1 VDHRFALFGFD
12 SFEPVGGWRDI
23 YGTYSTRRDAEEVV
37 RHAFRSFDHWQL
49 VDMESGDCLW
59 EKSSYELNP
68 CRSTGTLKHA
78 WSPWTPIVRKTDI
91 SDFLAY
97 GMLVTPFTVKEATQ
111 ERRCKRCGERED
123 DGKYRPIF
131 PALSP
136 LRNLMPRVAG
146 TK

>member
-1 VDHRFALFGFD
+1 MEYRFALFAFD
-12 SFEPVGGWRDI
+12 TFEPIGGWRDL
-23 YGTYSTRRDAEEVV
+23 YGKYPMRADAEEVA

-49 VDMESGDCLW
+49 VDMESGDCVW

-68 CRSTGTLKHA
+68 CRSSGALKHL
-78 WSPWTPIVRKTDI
+78 WSPWTAIVHTRDI
-91 SDFLAY
+91 SDFLMA
-97 GMLVTPFTVKEATQ
+97 GMLVTPFTIKEPTQ
-111 ERRCKRCGERED
+111 ERRCKRCGEHED